1 MWSFF
6 GAWEPVWKC
15 GLVPFAW
22 FTVCYTFDVGNL
34 FFSSPSQAPL
44 QPLSSPCTNKLHQRI
59 CSLSKEAQLDCSLL
73 CYVLLTLSRRLDHDW
88 NTGLQRMKHD
98 KMQRMK
104 HETPRLT
111 TNHHE
116 WPRMTTNDNE
126 FHDWHTEVCNW
137 NKESLKHSYGFIISL
152 NLFLITRNATIDV
165 THEMPRLTTKF
176 FARISNRQLIKLAV
190 RVRVNDANFT
200 LRVWNARDRAT
211 SQTLFVMIW
220 DFEFYNF

>member
-1 MWSFF
+1 MINHSTL
-6 GAWEPVWKC
+6 VIHLLQVTQCVIKLC
-15 GLVPFAW
+15 GQI
-22 FTVCYTFDVGNL
+22 GR
-34 FFSSPSQAPL
+34 SKRAPL
-44 QPLSSPCTNKLHQRI
+44 LLNRI
-59 CSLSKEAQLDCSLL
+59 LDKCPNS
-73 CYVLLTLSRRLDHDW
+73 VLVEDKVQITASFIYFQFLTLSRQLDHDW
-88 NTGLQRMKHD
+88 NTGLQPMKHD

-111 TNHHE
+111 HE
-116 WPRMTTNDNE
+116 MPR
-126 FHDWHTEVCNW
+126 
-137 NKESLKHSYGFIISL
+137 L
-152 NLFLITRNATIDV
+152 